1 MKLTNWLTDQ
11 LTKKIWLLFPWKPQ
25 VMANI
30 KERISKGS
38 FSKLPLTNRYSHKT
52 PIYVYVKA
60 SIYIYTYARYATDI
74 KPNRHKKLFQRSTL
88 FLFWDSSKRGEVKL
102 TTCISPQYGL
112 AKDHT
117 RHQARVRHF
126 KKGWQHHTDPNA
138 FSTGFGRAGTG
149 LKGKR
154 ILEPTHPTLARSFGR
169 VYT

>member
-1 MKLTNWLTDQ
+1 MT
-11 LTKKIWLLFPWKPQ
+11 
-25 VMANI
+25 NI
-30 KERISKGS
+30 KERIQREVSLN
-38 FSKLPLTNRYSHKT
+38 FLWQIAIRIRRQYTY
-52 PIYVYVKA
+52 IYISQY
-60 SIYIYTYARYATDI
+60 IYIYIHTQDTQLTS
-74 KPNRHKKLFQRSTL
+74 NRIDTRNYFNEAHFFS
-88 FLFWDSSKRGEVKL
+88 FWDSSKRGEVKL